1 MVLEGADDEAD
12 DARNRNPMTLQQ
24 RIESAMREAMLAR
37 DPRRVGTLRM
47 AMAAFQ
53 NRRIE
58 LGRGLTDEDVV
69 DVLSKQMKQR
79 RESIEHFKAAGRDSM
94 VQVEEEESAIISE
107 FLPQQLSDE
116 ELRSI
121 VSAAITET
129 GGSSPADLGRVM
141 GKVTPQTKGRAD
153 GRAVADLVRAQ
164 LGG

>member
-1 MVLEGADDEAD
+1 MNQPASPADSK
-12 DARNRNPMTLQQ
+12 PMTLQL

-37 DPRRVGTLRM
+37 DVRRTGTLRM

-58 LGRGLTDEDVV
+58 LGRDLTDEDVI

-94 VQVEEEESAIISE
+94 VQVEEEESAIIAE
-107 FLPQQLSDE
+107 YLPQQLSED
-116 ELRSI
+116 ELRDM
-121 VSAAITET
+121 VGTAIAET
-129 GGSSPADLGRVM
+129 GASTAADLGKVM
-141 GKVTPQTKGRAD
+141 GRLAPQVKGRAD
-153 GRAVADLVRAQ
+153 GKVVSDMVRAQ

>member
-1 MVLEGADDEAD
+1 
-12 DARNRNPMTLQQ
+12 MTLQQ

-58 LGRGLTDEDVV
+58 LGRDLTDDDVV

-116 ELRSI
+116 QLRSI

-129 GGSSPADLGRVM
+129 GASSPADLGRVM
-141 GKVTPQTKGRAD
+141 GKVSPQTKGRAD

>member
-1 MVLEGADDEAD
+1 MS
-12 DARNRNPMTLQQ
+12 LQQ

-37 DPRRVGTLRM
+37 DVRRTGTLRM

-58 LGRGLTDEDVV
+58 LGRDLTDEDVV

-94 VQVEEEESAIISE
+94 VQVEEEESAIIAE
-107 FLPQQLSDE
+107 FLPQPLSED
-116 ELRSI
+116 ELREL
-121 VSAAITET
+121 VSAAIAET
-129 GGSSPADLGRVM
+129 GATSPAELGKVM
-141 GKVTPQTKGRAD
+141 GRLAPQVKGRAD
-153 GRAVADLVRAQ
+153 GKVVSDMVRAQ

>member
-1 MVLEGADDEAD
+1 
-12 DARNRNPMTLQQ
+12 MTLQQ

-37 DPRRVGTLRM
+37 DARRVGTLRM

-58 LGRGLTDEDVV
+58 QGRDLTDEDVV

-107 FLPQQLSDE
+107 FLPQPLSED
-116 ELRSI
+116 ELRAI
-121 VSAAITET
+121 VTAAIAES
-129 GGSSPADLGRVM
+129 GASSPGDMGKVM

-153 GRAVADLVRAQ
+153 GKAVADMVRAQ

>member
-1 MVLEGADDEAD
+1 
-12 DARNRNPMTLQQ
+12 MTLQQ
-24 RIESAMREAMLAR
+24 RIESAMREAMLSR

-58 LGRGLTDEDVV
+58 LGRDLTDDDVV

-116 ELRSI
+116 QLRSI

-129 GGSSPADLGRVM
+129 GASSPADLGRVM
-141 GKVTPQTKGRAD
+141 GKVSPQTKGRAD